1 LRTLAIILAL
11 AAPSGAE
18 ILDRTVALVGT
29 EPILRS
35 EVRAQVR
42 LEAMFD
48 DRRLDESPEALDAA
62 LERLI
67 DQKLLSSQIALSG
80 MDYEEPAELE
90 RQLRELSTQTFAGL
104 PFQAALAR
112 YGLTAPQA
120 QDFLRRQLRFANYI
134 RFRFRSGLEA
144 SADEVRRQYRETYGA
159 MANPPPLTA
168 VEEELADIVRMR
180 AAEAD
185 LADRI
190 RTLRATTRIL
200 KLPRLEVASEP

>member
-1 LRTLAIILAL
+1 MRTLTFILAL
-11 AAPSGAE
+11 AAPLQAE

-48 DRRLDESPEALDAA
+48 DRPLDESDEALEAA

-67 DQKLLSSQIALSG
+67 DQKLLSAQIGLSG
-80 MDYEEPAELE
+80 MDYEDPSELE
-90 RQLRELSTQTFAGL
+90 RQVRELSTQTFAGL
-104 PFQAALAR
+104 PLTDALSR
-112 YGLTAPQA
+112 YGLTAQQA
-120 QDFLRRQLRFANYI
+120 QDFLRRQLRFANYV

-144 SADEVRRQYRETYGA
+144 SPTDVRQEYRLLYGGL
-159 MANPPPLTA
+159 ANPPPLED
-168 VEEELADIVRMR
+168 VESELIDRVRMR
-180 AAEAD
+180 AAEAA

-200 KLPRLEVASEP
+200 RLPRLEAAAAP